1 MNENQANTTEST
13 PSNQSPK
20 RLYKSR
26 RDKMI
31 DGVCG
36 GIADYFEIDPTIV
49 RILWVLITL
58 AGGSGIFLYIAAMI
72 VMPANPE
79 HIGFNNYAQA
89 SKTKFD
95 HRRFWGIL
103 LILLGAFIL
112 ISNLGIFAAFSWWS
126 ISWKVIFP
134 LTIIGAGVAL
144 ILVEM
149 KNRRPASSP
158 MTDATNTETQFSP
171 PPKKE
176 LVRAIRARKIFGVC
190 GGVAKYLDVDS
201 TIVRIV
207 YLILIFA
214 SFGWALLLYIVLTLL
229 MPEEKLTTTL

>member
-1 MNENQANTTEST
+1 MTENQTNTPDSNTT
-13 PSNQSPK
+13 PQSPR

-36 GIADYFEIDPTIV
+36 GIAEYFEIDPTIV

-79 HIGFNNYAQA
+79 HIGFNQ
-89 SKTKFD
+89 SQMIRPKFD

-126 ISWKVIFP
+126 ISWKIIFP
-134 LTIIGAGVAL
+134 VTIIGAGIAL
-144 ILVEM
+144 IFVEM
-149 KNRRPASSP
+149 KNRSHGEPP
-158 MTDATNTETQFSP
+158 LTDSTNTEAPFSP

-176 LVRAIRARKIFGVC
+176 LVRSVRDRKIFGVC

-214 SFGWALLLYIVLTLL
+214 SFGWALLLYIILTLL
-229 MPEEKLTTTL
+229 MPEEKPTITT

>member
-1 MNENQANTTEST
+1 MTENQPYNPEPNTT
-13 PSNQSPK
+13 PQSPR

-26 RDKMI
+26 RDKII

-36 GIADYFEIDPTIV
+36 GIAEYFEIDQTIV

-79 HIGFNNYAQA
+79 HIGFINGAQMTR
-89 SKTKFD
+89 TKFD

-134 LTIIGAGVAL
+134 LTIIGAGIAL
-144 ILVEM
+144 IFVEM
-149 KNRRPASSP
+149 KNRSHVQSP
-158 MTDATNTETQFSP
+158 MTDSTNTETPFTP
-171 PPKKE
+171 TPKKE
-176 LVRAIRARKIFGVC
+176 LVRSIRDRKIFGVC
-190 GGVAKYLDVDS
+190 GGVAKYLGIDS

-207 YLILIFA
+207 YLILVFA
-214 SFGWALLLYIVLTLL
+214 SFGWGLLLYIILTLL
-229 MPEEKLTTTL
+229 MPEEKPTITT